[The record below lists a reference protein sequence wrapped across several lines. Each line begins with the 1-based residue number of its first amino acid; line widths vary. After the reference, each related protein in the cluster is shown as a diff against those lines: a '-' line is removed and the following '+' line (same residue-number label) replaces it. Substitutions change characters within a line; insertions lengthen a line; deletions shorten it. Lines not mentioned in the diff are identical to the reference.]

1 MRLAR
6 AGDRLRR
13 LVTTRT
19 SITLAGVS
27 LLLSLLAMWVCVYVA
42 GADPYHALTAMFRGA
57 FQSRWALTST
67 LSEWVAITLSGL
79 AVLIPYR
86 AGFFNVGGQG
96 QLEMGGLAAAVVI
109 IYFDAAPALVMA
121 AALAACVLAGA
132 VTVGLP
138 LLLRLGRGASEV
150 TTTIMVNFAA
160 LRLMY
165 AMITGPLQDPGAWYG
180 TTPIVP
186 SALRLQSFPA
196 GSGIP
201 VGLFVAVGLAVG
213 AWWLLNS
220 TVFGLHLRA
229 VGGNRPAAAA
239 AGIPAER
246 VLIKAVLLGA
256 ALAGLAGGFQYLG
269 HTFRVAEGWSK
280 TWGLVGIP
288 VALLGGSPLG
298 VLLVGFLFAVLETGS
313 RSMQALT
320 GVPAALVFMFQGLPV
335 IIYLALGAG
344 LRRMGKAADSK

>member
-1 MRLAR
+1 M
-6 AGDRLRR
+6 
-13 LVTTRT
+13 
-19 SITLAGVS
+19 S
-27 LLLSLLAMWVCVYVA
+27 LLFSLLALWICVYLA
-42 GADPYHALTAMFRGA
+42 GADPYEALTAMFRGA
-57 FQSRWALTST
+57 FQGRWALRTT

-96 QLEMGGLAAAVVI
+96 QLEMGGVAAAVVI
-109 IYFDAAPALVMA
+109 MHLPAPPPLALA
-121 AALAACVLAGA
+121 AALTACVLAGA
-132 VTVGLP
+132 LTAGIP
-138 LLLRLGRGASEV
+138 LLLRLSRGASEV
-150 TTTIMVNFAA
+150 TTTIMMNFAA
-160 LRLMY
+160 MRFMY

-186 SALRLQSFPA
+186 AGYRLPLFPP

-201 VGLFVAVGLAVG
+201 VSLFAAVGLALG
-213 AWWLLNS
+213 AWWLLS
-220 TVFGLHLRA
+220 RTVFGLHLRA
-229 VGGNRPAAAA
+229 VGGNRAAAAA
-239 AGIPAER
+239 AGIAVDR
-246 VLIKAVLLGA
+246 VLIKAVLMGA

-269 HTFRVAEGWSK
+269 HTLRVAEGWSK

-320 GVPAALVFMFQGLPV
+320 GVPAALVFVFQGLPV
-335 IIYLALGAG
+335 LIYLALGAG
-344 LRRMGKAADSK
+344 LRRMGDAVDAK